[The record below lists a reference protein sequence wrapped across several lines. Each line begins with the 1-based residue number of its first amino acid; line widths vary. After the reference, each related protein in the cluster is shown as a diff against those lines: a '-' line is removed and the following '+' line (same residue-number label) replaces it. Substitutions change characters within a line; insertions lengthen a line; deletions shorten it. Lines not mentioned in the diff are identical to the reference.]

1 MSDPHGSDDA
11 EPAVL
16 ARIPRHLTCDPELD
30 WSIFADPARSGFV
43 AGLDQSVLRRSST
56 LQRVVDL
63 AASLAGSRF
72 SQISLVGDSQLV
84 PAAHGLGELDSAQRS
99 PVDDSLCSV
108 TMALGEWLVIGDA
121 RTHHLVRDLLP
132 VRSGMVGSYLGIPM
146 RTSSGHIVGALCVYD
161 SDESS
166 WPTDLASTLE
176 DLVVFAMNEIEL
188 IASVEAGASSVRQLT
203 AVIQQIV
210 APADVAPPP
219 GVEITGRF
227 RSADVGGDW
236 YDWILL
242 GDRLALTIG
251 DVAGHGL
258 QAVATMA
265 TLKAYVRSYVVE
277 GHDPTQTLERTSKVF
292 DMSCSNDMATV
303 LDARYAPSTR
313 VLTYA
318 SAGHPPPLVVREGRA
333 FFANLDP
340 GPPVGFGRVGASEHR
355 VELRPDDIV
364 VFYTDGLFEERRVVA
379 DHSLE
384 ALRAEAERVAGV
396 TRSLDEFADALIATT
411 ISDTDDDACL
421 IALRA

>member
-108 TMALGEWLVIGDA
+108 TMALGERLVIGDA

-210 APADVAPPP
+210 APADV
-219 GVEITGRF
+219 
-227 RSADVGGDW
+227 
-236 YDWILL
+236 DWILL

-396 TRSLDEFADALIATT
+396 TRSLDEFADALITTT